1 MKCFASYLVQY
12 EEIIARISDKLFCFL
27 TRSRILCK
35 YQGPSQ
41 WLIAIL
47 TQVIQMGEVGGKYFH
62 TMGREKVKVFVK
74 FQA

>member
-1 MKCFASYLVQY
+1 MKCFASYLGAMPGNNSQNFRQIV
-12 EEIIARISDKLFCFL
+12 LFF

-41 WLIAIL
+41 WLIAML

-62 TMGREKVKVFVK
+62 TMGRGKVKVFVN